1 MPSAQVEE
9 VIAERTQK
17 FQSDNEP
24 NLPEIDPSV
33 DGLDEIVFSVSL
45 RGLPDNQQDISDH
58 SIYSIQQSKLR
69 TEEDRRLEL
78 AEEKKQGVR
87 KKID

>member
-1 MPSAQVEE
+1 MAFTISCF
-9 VIAERTQK
+9 R
-17 FQSDNEP
+17 
-24 NLPEIDPSV
+24 LR
-33 DGLDEIVFSVSL
+33 SL
-45 RGLPDNQQDISDH
+45 LQQDITDQ
-58 SIYSIQQSKLR
+58 SIYSIKQSKIC